1 MQLMKSAIACLTD
14 DHHVEPASSVPALAV
29 AETPLPHAGRFRT
42 ATSRDHSINARLLH
56 ERLNH
61 PSHDRLLKWSKIALG
76 FPSPNDPSTKK
87 LIESAACHDRTCD
100 TCHVAKDKRTGVPSS
115 SRVGRSHRPGMTWS
129 VDFTRTF
136 PASTPEG
143 STTALVAMERATHY
157 IKIYLLSSHTDFWD
171 AAQQLV
177 DWCASHVGTEIREL
191 QGDCDVI
198 WSTGPLH
205 QPTVQCIDF
214 CTHNQINFSKSPPY
228 TQNLNRVEGAM
239 EALLGGMYASM
250 VHAHVGAS
258 MWGDALLHQAMV
270 MNMGPIPGKS
280 IPKDILNHKPIDPLA
295 DPRLEFSPQ
304 GALLGTLPDISLLTV
319 PLFATAWV
327 LSPNSKASQLQPKS
341 RIGVYVGVAD
351 GTLGFKVRLVSDL
364 TCVSSLHVRF
374 DPDLTNRP
382 LALARRHDLLSG
394 QGGCD
399 ASTSLPDALSKL
411 FEDPLAG
418 DDGTIVVFD
427 TFTNLPVKLFPSANT
442 DYGTSLVELHC
453 TESPDQPIFGR
464 RVRSEIPGAD
474 PRDGTI
480 REVTSVDGVR
490 NCVTWSK
497 AACGIK
503 FCKT

>member
-1 MQLMKSAIACLTD
+1 MDKHSICCTIPLADDVADIQLASVDHPVTFSAMLDSGAGVHTCPGGSLVPQDLTSSGLEARLADGSVVQADTKGTLVRSYGTHHDSPIAVHCIPNTRWLQSIPLLLEKGHEFWLTNKGSSYEFMKGPNGQSIPVPIGRTRHLPDGSADGYLINTYTCSKGRVVQTPVPSDGGRSVQLMKSAIACLTD

-42 ATSRDHSINARLLH
+42 ATSREHSINARLLH

-228 TQNLNRVEGAM
+228 TQNLNRLSTCKGICTDPK
-239 EALLGGMYASM
+239 LLN
-250 VHAHVGAS
+250 
-258 MWGDALLHQAMV
+258 L
-270 MNMGPIPGKS
+270 
-280 IPKDILNHKPIDPLA
+280 
-295 DPRLEFSPQ
+295 
-304 GALLGTLPDISLLTV
+304 
-319 PLFATAWV
+319 
-327 LSPNSKASQLQPKS
+327 
-341 RIGVYVGVAD
+341 
-351 GTLGFKVRLVSDL
+351 
-364 TCVSSLHVRF
+364 VSSLVF
-374 DPDLTNRP
+374 GCNLQV
-382 LALARRHDLLSG
+382 LL
-394 QGGCD
+394 
-399 ASTSLPDALSKL
+399 K
-411 FEDPLAG
+411 
-418 DDGTIVVFD
+418 
-427 TFTNLPVKLFPSANT
+427 
-442 DYGTSLVELHC
+442 
-453 TESPDQPIFGR
+453 
-464 RVRSEIPGAD
+464 
-474 PRDGTI
+474 
-480 REVTSVDGVR
+480 
-490 NCVTWSK
+490 
-497 AACGIK
+497 
-503 FCKT
+503 